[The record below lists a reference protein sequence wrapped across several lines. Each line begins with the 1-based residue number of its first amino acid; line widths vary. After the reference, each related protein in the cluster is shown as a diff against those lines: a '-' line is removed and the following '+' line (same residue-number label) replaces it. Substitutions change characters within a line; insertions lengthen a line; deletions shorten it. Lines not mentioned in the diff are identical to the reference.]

1 VSPVR
6 DLPTTLRQQHDSYIE
21 RLNIAIAEDRNDI
34 VDALAAEFTDVALNT
49 LLAAETHA
57 R

>member
-1 VSPVR
+1 VR

-21 RLNIAIAEDRNDI
+21 RLNIAIAEDRNDL
-34 VDALAAEFTDVALNT
+34 VDALAAEFTEVALST